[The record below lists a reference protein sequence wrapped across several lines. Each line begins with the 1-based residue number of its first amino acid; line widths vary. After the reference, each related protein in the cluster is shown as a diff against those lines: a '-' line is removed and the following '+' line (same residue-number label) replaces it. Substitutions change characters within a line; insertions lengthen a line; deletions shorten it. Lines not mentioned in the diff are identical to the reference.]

1 MIARGMMESHERC
14 VWLWGG
20 QIKKKQT
27 DLERGEKRLKS
38 LQTVRYATDSS
49 TWVQC

>member
-1 MIARGMMESHERC
+1 MIARGRIRSHERC
-14 VWLWGG
+14 VWLWCG

-38 LQTVRYATDSS
+38 LQTVRYAID
-49 TWVQC
+49 